1 MAHLMPP
8 RRVHDARM
16 SRSPESGPIPPR
28 PRVPP
33 LLWLST
39 PTPDGFERCMRVW
52 VCLPMD
58 DVTRHG
64 TGARVQQTLLDAT
77 ITTGVSRGGSEA

>member
-1 MAHLMPP
+1 M
-8 RRVHDARM
+8 RRVCRDLQRRAP
-16 SRSPESGPIPPR
+16 SPHA

-33 LLWLST
+33 LPWLDR
-39 PTPDGFERCMRVW
+39 PMPYGFERCRRVW
-52 VCLPMD
+52 DCLPMG

-64 TGARVQQTLLDAT
+64 TGARVQQTLLNAT